1 MDYNL
6 PFWCLDVYKDSK
18 VLVVEGEMMVKRRTL
33 ELGFFPVSV
42 WIFML
47 GKLGVSADRNGG
59 KL

>member
-1 MDYNL
+1 M
-6 PFWCLDVYKDSK
+6 FGFIQRSK
-18 VLVVEGEMMVKRRTL
+18 VLVVEGGMMVKRRTL

-59 KL
+59 KLWV